1 MSQSLLS
8 FQTAKDQAILETLST
23 ESIAVLLPTYCER
36 ENIGNLIREI
46 QELNLSISLIVVDDS
61 SSDGTSDIVKELAE
75 EYDNITLI
83 SRPGKLGLG
92 TAITDGFRCALKL
105 NKIPTYIITM
115 DSDYSHNPQDIS
127 RLVESAKKGNDV
139 VIGSRYVKGGNA
151 RNWPLKRRLI
161 SRFANV
167 IANIII
173 GRRTRDCTSG
183 FRCYSRIYI
192 ENVLGNLHSTTYEIQ
207 IETLR
212 QAHINKFNVEEVP
225 IVFINRKKGKSKLSS
240 AEFMG
245 FIAYIT
251 KATFSNL
258 SLFFKQFRIGE

>member
-1 MSQSLLS
+1 MSQSMLS
-8 FQTAKDQAILETLST
+8 FQTAKDQVILETLNTS
-23 ESIAVLLPTYCER
+23 SIAVLLPTYCER

-46 QELNLSISLIVVDDS
+46 QDLNLAVNVIVVDDS

-105 NKIPTYIITM
+105 NETPAYIITM

-127 RLVESAKKGNDV
+127 RLLEYAKKGNDV
-139 VIGSRYVKGGNA
+139 VIGSRYVEGGKA

-192 ENVLGNLHSTTYEIQ
+192 ENVLRNLHSTTYEIQ

-225 IVFINRKKGKSKLSS
+225 IIFVNRKKGKSKLSS

-245 FIAYIT
+245 FVTYVA
-251 KATFSNL
+251 KATFSNIL
-258 SLFFKQFRIGE
+258 LFLRQFRINR